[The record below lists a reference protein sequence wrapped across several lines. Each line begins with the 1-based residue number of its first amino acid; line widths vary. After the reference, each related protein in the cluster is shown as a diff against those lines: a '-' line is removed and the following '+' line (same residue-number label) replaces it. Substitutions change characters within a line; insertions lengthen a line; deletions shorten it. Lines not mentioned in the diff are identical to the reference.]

1 VTPRQATRDELR
13 AWAWSILLY
22 RRDAPEPV
30 RASALR
36 VLAALDQEE
45 VCETKARRYV
55 ALLLGHSRIET
66 TGAGRLR
73 LTWPEPEP
81 AA

>member
-1 VTPRQATRDELR
+1 MTPRQATRDELR

-22 RRDAPEPV
+22 RRDAPAPV
-30 RASALR
+30 QASALR

-45 VCETKARRYV
+45 AGETKATLYV
-55 ALLLGHSRIET
+55 ALLVRGSRIET

-73 LTWPEPEP
+73 LTWPQPEP
-81 AA
+81 VP